1 MNRWPELLQIIKE
14 QSIAF
19 GDFVLAS
26 GQKSDVYIDIRKTS
40 LHPQGAF
47 LIGKAFAQLIKENW
61 PDAKG
66 VGGLTLG
73 ADPLVTATSVV
84 AYLDHHMLGALIVRK
99 DAKGHGTK
107 RAIESPGTL
116 KPGDHVIV
124 VDDVVTSGGSTL
136 QAVHALREAG
146 FVVKHA
152 LAVVDRQAGAT
163 ENLSA
168 HGVSLQSLFA
178 FPELVQR

>member
-1 MNRWPELLQIIKE
+1 MSRWPELKELIKE

-40 LHPQGAF
+40 LHPKGAY
-47 LIGKAFAQLIKENW
+47 LIGKAFSELIFENW

-73 ADPLVTATSVV
+73 ADPLVTATSIV
-84 AYLDHHMLGALIVRK
+84 AYLDNHSLGALIVRK
-99 DAKGHGTK
+99 DAKSHGTR
-107 RAIESPGTL
+107 RAIESPGIL
-116 KPGDHVIV
+116 EPGDHVIV

-146 FVVKHA
+146 FIVKHA
-152 LAVVDRQAGAT
+152 LAVVDRQAGA
-163 ENLSA
+163 EQNLSA
-168 HGVSLQSLFA
+168 HGITLQSLFI